1 MINVIIFFIIFNDV
15 ELPLL
20 VIAVLLPGAAH
31 PVLGRLP
38 LALGSPV
45 LEPDLHLRLGQ
56 IQGLGELLA
65 LLPHH
70 VLVLLEG
77 LLELE
82 QLAGR
87 EGGADSLWFAER
99 KKELG

>member
-1 MINVIIFFIIFNDV
+1 MKQILINCLIKA
-15 ELPLL
+15 PAS
-20 VIAVLLPGAAH
+20 IAGLISTQRSRYTQIMTGKNIH
-31 PVLGRLP
+31 NY
-38 LALGSPV
+38 
-45 LEPDLHLRLGQ
+45 LRLGQ
-56 IQGLGELLA
+56 IQGFSELLA

>member
-1 MINVIIFFIIFNDV
+1 MKQILINCLIKA
-15 ELPLL
+15 PAS
-20 VIAVLLPGAAH
+20 IAGLISTQRSRYTQIMTGKNILCYGKNIH
-31 PVLGRLP
+31 NY
-38 LALGSPV
+38 
-45 LEPDLHLRLGQ
+45 LRLGQ

-87 EGGADSLWFAER
+87 EGSADSLWFAER